1 MKRCNRCGREFTD
14 GFTFCDQDGSQLVQ
28 FVPRARLVIHQP
40 DGSEKVTELSETLS
54 TIGKGSEN
62 TIVITDTAISRR
74 HASIELRDSRYLI
87 KDLGSL
93 NGIFVNSLRIG
104 EQGQVLLD
112 GDQIEIGRTRIT
124 FYGSAAALPQ
134 ASPADLKARKVDPYK
149 TEVSPQVHIP
159 QQPEQRAVPP
169 PPPRPPQ
176 VNDRGG
182 EWDEVKPQVPRPQAP
197 AEPIILD
204 DRYELLEKMIED
216 PNGTLYRARR
226 KMLGDLVC
234 VRVLRPELIHNE
246 IALERFRRQAIV
258 AARIKHPNSVQV
270 LDFGYIPLKAAYIVE
285 EQLSGRTLR
294 DLLKAERGLSLARI
308 VNIFNQVCG
317 AVHAAHLNGI
327 VLRDLKP
334 ETIFVEKGEDGKEL
348 IKVGG
353 YGLAKLDETLAQGKA
368 LTGPFGVLGSP
379 YYMSPDQWLNRKLD
393 ARSDVYALGVI
404 LFELLTGAPPY
415 TAANPVEVA
424 ELHVSAPVP
433 DITEFGRGELDEGIA
448 AVVSR
453 ALAKEPAQRQSSAL
467 QLAEELQA
475 VSGVGEGIGTKLAK
489 RTRILSAV
497 PMVIPQPVPLQAGEV
512 ALPSVLPEIK
522 EKGRGA
528 FNAVVLALMAEA
540 FLSRLSGG
548 LLKITVPLYALLVFG
563 LDLTTVIFLEFIQNI
578 VAVLLKPAFG
588 TLGDRFGKKRVFM
601 ISLTIKVLIG
611 LLYIFAHKTSLL
623 FAVSMVQGLADSA
636 KGPSTSAIIADNTDE
651 KNIAKAYSWYTTTK
665 STSGGIGEFAA
676 SFLLVG
682 LLIWFAGTQTVTV
695 NFAVLEKTT
704 TTGRVEERAIIK
716 DPTTHPVGSSFPGD
730 KVNRAPRQVIGH
742 EQREMTLKE
751 VPIDDLSTVVDSAT
765 LRKALVMLFFM
776 TAGLSFCS
784 LILVAIFIKEKSK
797 EKKKEKKSKKD
808 KHDESAQPETQKQ
821 PNVWAFALLGTAL
834 TAPGYMVTG
843 RFFLLLAAELKVTLI
858 ALAWIKFAAET
869 VIPLIFGPF
878 FGWLADRIG
887 TKKVIALRS
896 LANLLTSV
904 LFWATPK
911 FAGTVMLGVMMGI
924 ARGLD
929 EIGKASFKPTWG
941 AVAAKVSSFNLAR
954 RGRTMGIMETGVDA
968 SEMAFPVIAVTI
980 FQKFWLGPL
989 MLVRASL
996 ALIAEIY
1003 AYTLMRKTKI

>member
-1 MKRCNRCGREFTD
+1 E
-14 GFTFCDQDGSQLVQ
+14 
-28 FVPRARLVIHQP
+28 P
-40 DGSEKVTELSETLS
+40 LS
-54 TIGKGSEN
+54 TIGKGPEN

-74 HASIELRDSRYLI
+74 HAAIELREGRYLI

-93 NGIFVNSLRIG
+93 NGLFVNSLRIG
-104 EQGQVLLD
+104 EHGRMLLD
-112 GDQIEIGRTRIT
+112 GDQIELGRTRIT

-134 ASPADLKARKVDPYK
+134 TSPAELKARKADPYK
-149 TEVSPQVHIP
+149 TEVSPQFQLP
-159 QQPEQRAVPP
+159 PQPEQRVVPP
-169 PPPRPPQ
+169 PPPKAPQ
-176 VNDRGG
+176 LNFRVAATG
-182 EWDEVKPQVPRPQAP
+182 ELLPLVPRAHAP
-197 AEPIILD
+197 AEPIVLD
-204 DRYELLEKMIED
+204 DRYELLEKIIED

-270 LDFGYIPLKAAYIVE
+270 LDFGYIPARAAYIVE

-308 VNIFNQVCG
+308 VNIFSQVCG
-317 AVHAAHLNGI
+317 AVHTAHLNGI

-334 ETIFVEKGEDGKEL
+334 ESIYVEKGEGGKEL

-353 YGLAKLDETLAQGKA
+353 YGLAKLDEGSQGKA

-393 ARSDVYALGVI
+393 ARSDVYSLGVI

-415 TAANPVEVA
+415 TAAIPMEIA
-424 ELHVSAPVP
+424 ELHISSPVP
-433 DITEFGRGELDEGIA
+433 DITEFGRGELDEGIS

-453 ALAKEPAQRQSSAL
+453 ALAKEPSQRQSSAL

-475 VSGVGEGIGTKLAK
+475 VSGVGEGIGTRLAK
-489 RTRILSAV
+489 RTRILAAAPV
-497 PMVIPQPVPLQAGEV
+497 VVPQPVALAAGEV
-512 ALPSVLPEIK
+512 ALPSVLPEVK

-528 FNAVVLALMAEA
+528 FNAIVMALMAEA

-578 VAVLLKPAFG
+578 VAVVLKPGFG
-588 TLGDRFGKKRVFM
+588 ILADRYGKKHVFM
-601 ISLTIKVLIG
+601 VSLSVKVLVG
-611 LLYIFAHKTSLL
+611 LLYVIANKPLL
-623 FAVSMVQGLADSA
+623 FAISMVQGLADSA

-665 STSGGIGEFAA
+665 STSGGIGEFVA
-676 SFLLVG
+676 SFFLVG
-682 LLIWFAGTQTVTV
+682 LLIWFAGTRTVTAH
-695 NFAVLEKTT
+695 FAVLEKTT
-704 TTGRVEERAIIK
+704 STGKVVEKEIVK
-716 DPTTHPVGSSFPGD
+716 DPAAHPVGSTMPGAGVD
-730 KVNRAPRQVIGH
+730 RATRLVIGH
-742 EQREMTLKE
+742 EQREMTLKD
-751 VPIDDLSTVVDSAT
+751 VPIDDLSNVVDNSL
-765 LRKALVMLFFM
+765 LRKALVVLFLA
-776 TAGLSFCS
+776 TSGLSFSS
-784 LILVAIFIKEKSK
+784 LILVAFFIKEKSK
-797 EKKKEKKSKKD
+797 EKKKDKDKKAKKD
-808 KHDESAQPETQKQ
+808 KPESAQPEGQKQ
-821 PNVWAFALLGTAL
+821 PSVWAFALLGTAL

-843 RFFLLLAAELKVTLI
+843 RFFLLLASKFKVTLV

-904 LFWATPK
+904 LFWVMPK
-911 FAGTVMLGVMMGI
+911 FAGTALLGVMMGI
-924 ARGLD
+924 ARGVD

-954 RGRTMGIMETGVDA
+954 RGRTMGIMETGVDV

-989 MLVRASL
+989 MLVRGLL
-996 ALIAEIY
+996 ALLAEVY
-1003 AYTLMRKTKI
+1003 AHLLMRKSKL